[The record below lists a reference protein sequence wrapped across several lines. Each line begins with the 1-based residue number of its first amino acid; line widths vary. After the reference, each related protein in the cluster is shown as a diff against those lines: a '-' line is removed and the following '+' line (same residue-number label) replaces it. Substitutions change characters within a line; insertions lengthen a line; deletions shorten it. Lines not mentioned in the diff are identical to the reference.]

1 MGKNIVTV
9 HLDCAY
15 TVSPSVEA
23 TYLLPEEQAAIS
35 HSPAFQS

>member
-1 MGKNIVTV
+1 MGKNIVSV

-15 TVSPSVEA
+15 AVSPSVEA